1 MIYSENDLI
10 IPTLNYLLLNKENG
24 LRTSELILLLSNE
37 LEISGHDLEII
48 SGRNDTYF
56 SQKVRNLV
64 SHRTLESKDLATYD
78 KLERDG
84 LHKITDK
91 GEKYLLENIN
101 NFTFILDNNFNEIQR
116 KDVIEKDYSN
126 LIIEE
131 GFTKFSQIKT
141 KSRSRKLVIIAKEH
155 YSQNGKIYCSACNF
169 NFENFYGEVGKGYIE
184 IHHLKPIFAKEE
196 NFEQS
201 VSEAISGV
209 VPVCANCHKII
220 HRKNDQLLSIPSLQE
235 LIRVNGIY
243 QYEKIHK

>member
-1 MIYSENDLI
+1 MVYSENDLI
-10 IPTLNYLLLNKENG
+10 IPALNYLLLNKENG
-24 LRTSELILLLSNE
+24 LKTSELINLLSNE

-64 SHRTLESKDLATYD
+64 SHRTLEGKKLAIYR
-78 KLERDG
+78 KIGRDG
-84 LHKITDK
+84 LHKITNK
-91 GEKYLLENIN
+91 GEKYLLKNVN

-131 GFTKFSQIKT
+131 GFTKFSQIIT
-141 KSRSRKLVIIAKEH
+141 KSRSRRLVIIAKEH
-155 YSQNGKIYCSACNF
+155 YSKNGKIYCSACDF
-169 NFENFYGEVGKGYIE
+169 NFENFYGEIGRGYIE
-184 IHHLKPIFAKEE
+184 IHHLEPIYARED

-201 VSEAISGV
+201 VKEAISGV

-220 HRKNDQLLSIPSLQE
+220 HRKNDQLLSIPSLQK
-235 LIRVNGIY
+235 LIRANGLS
-243 QYEKIHK
+243 